1 MENIEKYQ
9 DLANAIVEMTARDYM
24 KAKKR
29 LKKYPENKEALGQ
42 VEECTRFFHS
52 NWYKILTN
60 VDGDKLLAKLDKVV
74 TA

>member
-1 MENIEKYQ
+1 MENMENYQ
-9 DLANAIVEMTARDYM
+9 DLANAIVEMAARDYM

-42 VEECTRFFHS
+42 VEECKRFFHS
-52 NWYKILTN
+52 NWYQILTK
-60 VDGDKLLAKLDKVV
+60 VDGDKLIEKLDKAV